1 VILDEHLDHSWR
13 VDAACATADTEI
25 FYPPRDK
32 ELYNKIAAQ
41 AKVYCNGTRSTP
53 PCPVRAECLWQAVIT
68 EEQHGIWGGM
78 SHRERNA
85 LVRKWQKQHRGKISL
100 KDFIFKERE
109 SKNGGSQI

>member
-1 VILDEHLDHSWR
+1 
-13 VDAACATADTEI
+13 
-25 FYPPRDK
+25 
-32 ELYNKIAAQ
+32 
-41 AKVYCNGTRSTP
+41 
-53 PCPVRAECLWQAVIT
+53 
-68 EEQHGIWGGM
+68 M